1 MSDVTESPNRLN
13 RLKDLWGAGKASF
26 GAIVTIPSIQVIQI
40 LAHTGFDWFIPRPIL
55 RPGA

>member
-13 RLKDLWGAGKASF
+13 RLKDLWGAGKPSF

-40 LAHTGFDWFIPRPIL
+40 LSE
-55 RPGA
+55 